1 MATFQIAYN
10 ITKKMEGGYAN
21 NPNDKGGETYR
32 GISRKF
38 HSSWAGWQWL
48 DKQIQP
54 IQYNKIFPRLE
65 PVVMAF
71 YKKEFWDKIKLNFM
85 PQSVANQMF
94 DWAVHSG
101 RGTAARNLQSV
112 LNKLGAKLKIDG
124 IIGNKTLAAIETFSD
139 AKIAEAVLNQ
149 RAVYIGIKS
158 KEQPYWANVWQN
170 RIKHLRSVLPSVVGF
185 GGVLGLGLALFF

>member
-32 GISRKF
+32 GISRKY
-38 HSSWAGWQWL
+38 HSGWAGWQWL

-54 IQYNKIFPRLE
+54 IQYNKIFQRLE

-71 YKKEFWDKIKLNFM
+71 YKKEFWDRIKLGFM

-101 RGTAARNLQSV
+101 RGTAAKNLQSV

-149 RAVYIGIKS
+149 RAVYVGIKS